1 MKPNRRTDI
10 ATVALFLAV
19 LFGLSAAFVILPD
32 RTHSDNENR
41 DLQTLPQADIGSV
54 LDGSFSSDINTY
66 FADQFPLRDMFVG
79 IKAAFE
85 LALCKGEN
93 NGVMLGAGSTL
104 AVRDFTVYQSRLLS
118 TPDMDRYYTE
128 TVRKQLAILNDYAL
142 SSDIPVYA
150 VLPPRTVDVASESFM
165 YPSTVSE
172 SLMAETAV
180 LSEEIFVP
188 VYDMLKD
195 KYDSGEYVM
204 YRTDHHWTTLGAY
217 YAYCGIMEHI
227 GMGDSVIPKEDF
239 TVSAT
244 SGFYGTSWSKSG
256 FRFVPGDTIELW
268 YFGNEDEFTTNT
280 GDGSF
285 SGFYNT
291 DWLSEKDKYSVFID
305 GTHSVTTVKKSGG
318 EPRETLLVA
327 KDSFADSLVPFLAQ
341 HFDLVIV
348 NLAGRMTDLTAYAAE
363 YSADRV
369 LIVWNFENLI
379 TTGTIGNLK

>member
-1 MKPNRRTDI
+1 
-10 ATVALFLAV
+10 
-19 LFGLSAAFVILPD
+19 
-32 RTHSDNENR
+32 
-41 DLQTLPQADIGSV
+41 
-54 LDGSFSSDINTY
+54 
-66 FADQFPLRDMFVG
+66 
-79 IKAAFE
+79 
-85 LALCKGEN
+85 
-93 NGVMLGAGSTL
+93 
-104 AVRDFTVYQSRLLS
+104 
-118 TPDMDRYYTE
+118 
-128 TVRKQLAILNDYAL
+128 
-142 SSDIPVYA
+142 
-150 VLPPRTVDVASESFM
+150 
-165 YPSTVSE
+165 
-172 SLMAETAV
+172 
-180 LSEEIFVP
+180 
-188 VYDMLKD
+188 
-195 KYDSGEYVM
+195 
-204 YRTDHHWTTLGAY
+204 
-217 YAYCGIMEHI
+217 
-227 GMGDSVIPKEDF
+227 MGDSVIPKEDF